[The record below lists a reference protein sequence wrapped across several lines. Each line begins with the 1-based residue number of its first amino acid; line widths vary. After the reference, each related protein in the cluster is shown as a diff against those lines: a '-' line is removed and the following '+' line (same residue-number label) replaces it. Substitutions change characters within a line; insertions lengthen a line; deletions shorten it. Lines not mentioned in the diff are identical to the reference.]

1 MNYSYIKTKK
11 DIECFLEKTNSLHDG
26 YIIGVEYIN
35 DGITNLGQSQYSF
48 DYRKKRLLLRILVT
62 SIWDAIVEI
71 EFAGM
76 SEWQIKENEMDM
88 TNTSIILDGN
98 NIVWLDDVFIN
109 MDEIKNGSYVIA
121 DSMKWRIIE

>member
-35 DGITNLGQSQYSF
+35 DGITNLGQSRYSF
-48 DYRKKRLLLRILVT
+48 DYRKTRLLLRILVT

-71 EFAGM
+71 EF
-76 SEWQIKENEMDM
+76 SHILEWQIKDNQMDM
-88 TNTSIILDGN
+88 TNTSVILDGQG
-98 NIVWLDDVFIN
+98 IVWSDDVFIN

>member
-35 DGITNLGQSQYSF
+35 DGITNLGQSRYSF

-71 EFAGM
+71 EFAGIL
-76 SEWQIKENEMDM
+76 EWQIKENQMDM